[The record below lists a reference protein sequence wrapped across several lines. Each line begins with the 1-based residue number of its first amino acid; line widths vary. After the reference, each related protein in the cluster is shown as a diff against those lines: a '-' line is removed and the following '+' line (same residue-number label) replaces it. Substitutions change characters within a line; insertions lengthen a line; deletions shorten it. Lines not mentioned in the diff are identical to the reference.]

1 MKIKQTRNTLSNTY
15 LDAMKIRQIVFVK
28 GQGVPLSLEI
38 DESEAYCL
46 HFVLYND
53 LGNAVATCRIL
64 PNQDHSKATLQRMAV
79 LPDQQGK
86 HFGNHLLEEV
96 ITFCKQQG
104 FKEIILHAQL
114 TAKGFY
120 DKLGFIPFGEEFEE
134 AGIQHISMMKTL

>member
-1 MKIKQTRNTLSNTY
+1 
-15 LDAMKIRQIVFVK
+15 
-28 GQGVPLSLEI
+28 
-38 DESEAYCL
+38 
-46 HFVLYND
+46 
-53 LGNAVATCRIL
+53 
-64 PNQDHSKATLQRMAV
+64 MAV

-86 HFGNHLLEEV
+86 HLGKHLLEEV

-104 FKEIILHAQL
+104 FKEMILHAQL

>member
-1 MKIKQTRNTLSNTY
+1 MRIKQTRNTLSNTY

-38 DESEAYCL
+38 DENEAYCL

-64 PNQDHSKATLQRMAV
+64 PNKGHSEATLQRMAV
-79 LPDQQGK
+79 LPAYQGQNLGK
-86 HFGNHLLEEV
+86 LLLDDV
-96 ITFCKQQG
+96 IQFCQKQG
-104 FKEIILHAQL
+104 FKRMVLHAQL

-120 DKLGFIPFGEEFEE
+120 DKLGFTCFGEEFEE
-134 AGIQHISMMKTL
+134 AGIMHISMEKSL